1 MNIEINGKN
10 MATEADNVS
19 LLAEELNIPAG
30 GTAIAVN
37 GAMVPRAGWNEKKLN
52 DGDKVLIIR
61 AACGG

>member
-1 MNIEINGKN
+1 MNIEINGKT
-10 MATEADNVS
+10 MCTDACTVS
-19 LLAEELNIPAG
+19 RLAEELRIPTA

>member
-1 MNIEINGKN
+1 MCTD
-10 MATEADNVS
+10 ACTVS
-19 LLAEELNIPAG
+19 RLAEELRIPAA

>member
-1 MNIEINGKN
+1 

>member
-1 MNIEINGKN
+1 MNIEINGKT
-10 MATEADNVS
+10 MCTDASTVS
-19 LLAEELNIPAG
+19 RLAEELRIPAA

-37 GAMVPRAGWNEKKLN
+37 GTMVPRAGWNEKKLN